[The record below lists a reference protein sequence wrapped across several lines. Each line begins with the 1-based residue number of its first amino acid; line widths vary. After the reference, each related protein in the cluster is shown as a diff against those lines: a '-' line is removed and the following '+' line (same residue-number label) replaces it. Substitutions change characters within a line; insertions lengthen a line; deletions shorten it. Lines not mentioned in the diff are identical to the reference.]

1 MFSKNE
7 NMKEGLF
14 KQYERVIVRSIIT
27 SFGLDFLVSDRN
39 GGDVDTV
46 HNIRSNPNDYKSER
60 NRQNYQNRGEYNS
73 YEYHGDSQYI
83 ETNRFYSRQKKAG
96 TLNDSYTGKK
106 IAPNEKMD
114 LDHVV
119 SAKEIHDDPGRVLSG
134 LSGVEI
140 CLEKWWN

>member
-1 MFSKNE
+1 MGVIMSNTFVAQLDGADFMFSKNE

-14 KQYERVIVRSIIT
+14 KQHERVIVRSIIT

-73 YEYHGDSQYI
+73 GS
-83 ETNRFYSRQKKAG
+83 AG
-96 TLNDSYTGKK
+96 PICT
-106 IAPNEKMD
+106 PD
-114 LDHVV
+114 L
-119 SAKEIHDDPGRVLSG
+119 G
-134 LSGVEI
+134 
-140 CLEKWWN
+140 